1 MAFVYRSEQ
10 RGTYIPKSDIVGP
23 GQYDALPPESKPNP
37 RPFNSTV
44 LENLKIS
51 TTNLRTRAWGIRITG
66 IIRMLKGD
74 LPIR

>member
-44 LENLKIS
+44 
-51 TTNLRTRAWGIRITG
+51 
-66 IIRMLKGD
+66 
-74 LPIR
+74 